1 MSGEAGLRGRGAEAV
16 LRDHLRC
23 WRTGTVE
30 EDLERN
36 YAGGVVLLT
45 DRGRFCGRDGL
56 RRLNEIL
63 LGELPSPRFE
73 YRTLLTEGDV
83 AFLEWSASSRDG
95 GRAEGADTYLV
106 RDGRIVLQTVHYT
119 VTDAGREDT

>member
-1 MSGEAGLRGRGAEAV
+1 MSSESDLRGRGAEAV

-23 WRTGTVE
+23 WRTGTGE

-45 DRGRFCGRDGL
+45 DRGRFCGPDGL

-63 LGELPSPRFE
+63 LGSCRALDSSTAPSSPRG
-73 YRTLLTEGDV
+73 RGVSRMVGLVEGRK
-83 AFLEWSASSRDG
+83 E
-95 GRAEGADTYLV
+95 GRGRRYLP
-106 RDGRIVLQTVHYT
+106 RPDGRIVLQTVHYT
-119 VTDAGREDT
+119 VTDAGREDA